1 MTTKRVH
8 YTLNQL
14 NELVDG
20 RMAADEAQLM
30 RRHMS
35 ICIECHAVFASLAR
49 IDTSLRNLPLERTS
63 PDFTQ
68 LLMERALAAPKAP
81 AMFRLLEKLSYV
93 FGLLIVLG
101 IMIASFVVTGVFD
114 TTQVDQTRSVATG
127 IVDRVGEGLASTV
140 NSFTAM
146 LVQYLP
152 FAFGKG
158 SMSIAFFAVLIVA
171 MLAGVDRVVGRRVL
185 TMNSEE

>member
-8 YTLNQL
+8 YTLNQF

-20 RMAADEAQLM
+20 RLAADEAQLM
-30 RRHMS
+30 RHH
-35 ICIECHAVFASLAR
+35 IALCNECHAAFASLAR

-63 PDFTQ
+63 HDFTR
-68 LLMERALAAPKAP
+68 LLMESALAAPKAP

-127 IVDRVGEGLASTV
+127 IANNVGEGLASSI
-140 NSFTAM
+140 NRFTGL

-185 TMNSEE
+185 KNE